1 MDESRL
7 AAVPLFASL
16 SRRER
21 RVVARHAD
29 VVDLP
34 EGTVLVEEGRFSYE
48 FFVIEEGTADVTRG
62 ERRVATL
69 GPSDV
74 LGEMGALGG
83 VRRSATV
90 VATSPVTAIVMTAA
104 ALRYV
109 AREMP
114 AVGER
119 LRATIEER
127 TEALAARLGR

>member
-21 RVVARHAD
+21 QAVARHAD
-29 VVDLP
+29 EVDVP
-34 EGTVLVEEGRFSYE
+34 EGTALVREGRFSYE
-48 FFVIEEGTADVTRG
+48 FFVIEQGTAAVVHG
-62 ERRVATL
+62 ERRIAEL
-69 GPSDV
+69 GPGDF
-74 LGEMGALGG
+74 LGEMGVLADA
-83 VRRSATV
+83 RRSASV

-119 LRATIEER
+119 LRAAIEER
-127 TEALAARLGR
+127 SERLTR

>member
-7 AAVPLFASL
+7 AALPLFASL

-21 RVVARHAD
+21 GVVARHAD

-34 EGTVLVEEGRFSYE
+34 KGTVLVEEGRFSYE
-48 FFVIEEGTADVTRG
+48 FFVLEEGTADVVRG
-62 ERRVATL
+62 ERRIVVL
-69 GPSDV
+69 GPGDF
-74 LGEMGALGG
+74 LGEMGVMAGA
-83 VRRSATV
+83 RRSATV

-119 LRATIEER
+119 LHAAIEER
-127 TEALAARLGR
+127 SERLTR